1 MGGDVTGAARRTTP
15 PDLSVVVL
23 AWDNLHHTRDFVESV
38 RENTD
43 SSYELIVI
51 DNGSQP
57 DAAEYAQAAADR
69 AILNPENRGFAP
81 GMNQG
86 LECSRGEYIAFC
98 NNDSVLP
105 PAWASRLLE
114 TARAHPRAGI
124 VVPAITAASNPVTV
138 RAEPGADVAV
148 LDPFSAP
155 PAAVVYL
162 MRRDTMLALG
172 GWEEEYEVASGEDV
186 DLCFTVWVNDLDVV
200 FDERVLVAH
209 VGHATASRLDDWPHL
224 WALNRRR
231 FLAKWMGATDPA
243 RLPSCEPDR
252 FDRNRATA
260 RAVAGWMDKY
270 FTIRDR
276 QRERQPRTVE
286 TPRGHG
292 PRARSRRAISGSLRR
307 LRGVFTVGRAAPRA
321 NGEVADRRPRI

>member
-1 MGGDVTGAARRTTP
+1 MGGDVAGATRRTTP
-15 PDLSVVVL
+15 TDLSVVVL
-23 AWDNLHHTRDFVESV
+23 AWDNLDHTRAFVESV

-43 SSYELIVI
+43 VPYELIVI

-57 DAAEYAQAAADR
+57 EAAEYAATVADH

-86 LECSRGEYIAFC
+86 LACSRGEYIAFC
-98 NNDSVLP
+98 NNDSRLP
-105 PAWASRLLE
+105 PAWASRLVE
-114 TARAHPRAGI
+114 TARAHPRGAI
-124 VVPAITAASNPVTV
+124 IVPAVTAASNPLTV
-138 RAEPGADVAV
+138 RAEPGDEVVV

-155 PAAVVYL
+155 PAAVVYV

-172 GWEEEYEVASGEDV
+172 GWEEEYEIASGEDV
-186 DLCFTVWVNDLDVV
+186 DLCFKVWVNDLDVV

-231 FLAKWMGATDPA
+231 FLAKWMGGTDPP
-243 RLPSCEPDR
+243 RLTSCEADR
-252 FDRNRATA
+252 FDRNRKTA

-276 QRERQPRTVE
+276 QRGLQPRSDNV
-286 TPRGHG
+286 PRARG
-292 PRARSRRAISGSLRR
+292 PARSRRAISRSLRR
-307 LRGVFTVGRAAPRA
+307 LRGVFTVGRADPARP
-321 NGEVADRRPRI
+321 ADGQPGI